1 MQKNKKVLVT
11 GCAGFIG
18 FHVAKSLLADGYL
31 VVGVDNLND
40 YYDVNLKKPDWSNY
54 RNLQSFPLSV
64 LP

>member
-54 RNLQSFPLSV
+54 RNLQSFLLSG
-64 LP
+64 LL